1 VANRVDTMNVFAV
14 VAAVL
19 LVAIGVAYGL
29 TYEPAPV
36 VGIVWRAGITPARRA
51 ALERR
56 FLLVNPVPAA
66 KQIKY
71 DLLDP
76 SRENLAALVNEAD
89 LADTE
94 SIDRREY
101 ALPIDFTYGTS
112 WMWIAH
118 RTPVLRIPGVV
129 EGIVLMCV
137 AVLAVRALH
146 VVRRWRERDQCP
158 SSR

>member
-1 VANRVDTMNVFAV
+1 MRPAV
-14 VAAVL
+14 VADAVAVIAAFL
-19 LVAIGVAYGL
+19 LVAFGVAYWL

-56 FLLVNPVPAA
+56 FLLVNPVPAG
-66 KQIKY
+66 KLLKY

-76 SRENLAALVNEAD
+76 SRENITALVNEAD
-89 LADTE
+89 ITDTE
-94 SIDRREY
+94 SIDRREH
-101 ALPIDFTYGTS
+101 ALPIDFTYGKS
-112 WMWIAH
+112 WMWIRH

-129 EGIVLMCV
+129 EGIVLVCV
-137 AVLAVRALH
+137 AVVGARALH
-146 VVRRWRERDQCP
+146 VARAWRHRHQGP